1 MLIYQ
6 YTCLYVHIYI
16 YVYIGYSSLPR
27 GKPMLHPTLR
37 SVLGSRKLR
46 SQSQDLG
53 DLDGWINRNRYQES
67 HVQLVGGFN
76 ASEKYESIG
85 IIILNICEIKN
96 VPNHQTDSI
105 DTFYIYIYTHVIICL
120 M

>member
-1 MLIYQ
+1 
-6 YTCLYVHIYI
+6 
-16 YVYIGYSSLPR
+16 
-27 GKPMLHPTLR
+27 MLHPTLR

-85 IIILNICEIKN
+85 IIIPNLWKN
-96 VPNHQTDSI
+96 MFQTTNQYFTTCNNAI
-105 DTFYIYIYTHVIICL
+105 LKT
-120 M
+120 